1 MLISCVH
8 TSALMPWR
16 HEKGVKGTVSASSL
30 KETPTQLVFACCL
43 PFVLFSVEMITLLC
57 MIYDIWW
64 DPGSREANPWLVVV
78 HNVFFCSTMLL
89 LHWQCVWNQCNS
101 EKWSWCISDAFQMVL
116 HSWPMLFCVYNS
128 IVNKIQK
135 TTAWNAAPHLC
146 WVFAGFVLILVS
158 IFRYCSSAV
167 DRF

>member
-1 MLISCVH
+1 MLPAFCS
-8 TSALMPWR
+8 
-16 HEKGVKGTVSASSL
+16 
-30 KETPTQLVFACCL
+30 VFCRDD
-43 PFVLFSVEMITLLC
+43 PTLLC

-64 DPGSREANPWLVVV
+64 DPGSREANPWLVVL

-167 DRF
+167 DRVFFAYQFFFCAHLVPF